1 MKARAVALK
10 SRPVGM
16 PKISDFDIID
26 IDVPEPKDGE
36 IQVKN
41 ACMSVDPYMRGRMYD
56 RKSYVPPFQIGEVLT
71 GGCVGQVT
79 ASAHPDFKAGDYV
92 SSSWGWREAY
102 TASTQGIERLGDIA
116 AAPSQY
122 IGAIGMPV

>member
-16 PKISDFDIID
+16 PKTDDFDIIE
-26 IDVPEPKDGE
+26 IDVPEPKESE

-41 ACMSVDPYMRGRMYD
+41 ASMSVDPYMRGRMYD

-71 GGCVGQVT
+71 CLL
-79 ASAHPDFKAGDYV
+79 
-92 SSSWGWREAY
+92 Y
-102 TASTQGIERLGDIA
+102 TSDA
-116 AAPSQY
+116 ADE
-122 IGAIGMPV
+122 

>member
-16 PKISDFDIID
+16 PKTDDFEVID
-26 IDVPEPKDGE
+26 IDVAQPQDGE

-41 ACMSVDPYMRGRMYD
+41 VCMSVDPYMRGRMYD

-71 GGCVGQVT
+71 GGCIGQVS
-79 ASAHPDFKAGDYV
+79 ASAHPDFSEGD
-92 SSSWGWREAY
+92 
-102 TASTQGIERLGDIA
+102 
-116 AAPSQY
+116 
-122 IGAIGMPV
+122 